1 MAKDPAASA
10 SAPVRSPCLPR
21 CNTALVLVDFI
32 NPLDF
37 PGARRLQ
44 PYALAAAHATWQLRQ
59 RLARRGVPVIYANDN
74 YGHWQS
80 NFCDL
85 LVRCQALPGQRGEMA
100 RLLAPAPHDLTVLK
114 PRHSAFFAT
123 PLDLLLRDMGVQ
135 NLVLTG
141 LATDMCVHFTAVDA
155 FMHGYRLWVPGDC
168 VAAETPAA
176 QQAALQHM
184 ERTLRCCTRSARG
197 RAPFHTIAGQR
208 HHGYTSAAR

>member
-1 MAKDPAASA
+1 MGIAAMAKAPAASK
-10 SAPVRSPCLPR
+10 VRSSCLPR

-44 PYALAAAHATWQLRQ
+44 PHALAAAHATWQLHQ
-59 RLARRGVPVIYANDN
+59 RLQRRGVPVIYANDN
-74 YGHWQS
+74 YGRWQS
-80 NFCDL
+80 DFRDL
-85 LVRCQALPGQRGEMA
+85 LADCQALPGQRGALA
-100 RLLAPAPHDLTVLK
+100 RLLAPGPHDLTVLK

-123 PLDLLLRDMGVQ
+123 PLDMLLRDMGVH
-135 NLVLTG
+135 NLVVTG

-155 FMHGYRLWVPGDC
+155 FMRGYRLWVPSDC

-184 ERTLRCCTRSARG
+184 EHTLRCCTRSSTG
-197 RAPFHTIAGQR
+197 RVPFHTASSR
-208 HHGYTSAAR
+208 P